1 MRPRVIS
8 ISPYA
13 AADPNAVSVS
23 QTPAAGGI
31 QELTITGVFATA
43 GVATMDTPRQ
53 VVITAAANDSARVF
67 VITGTDG
74 KGNGIVEAVAGPNV
88 GTTSTVRAFAT
99 VTSVKVDADT
109 AGAIEVGTLSVV
121 STDWFPLDYLQS
133 DFQIGLSLIIGG
145 ALTPDFDVELTLDN
159 ILDYQGNDP
168 IPTRGQWVASVF
180 DRFFPGITPV
190 DHDTLITVVADAT
203 GNVAFPVRAI
213 RMVSNQVFTVEA
225 VELNIVQGHH
235 GS

>member
-13 AADPNAVSVS
+13 AADADAVATS

-31 QELTITGVFATA
+31 QELTIDGAFATG
-43 GVATMDTPRQ
+43 GVATMDANRQ
-53 VVITAAANDSARVF
+53 VVITAAADDSARVF
-67 VITGTDG
+67 VVTGTDG
-74 KGNGIVEAVAGPNV
+74 KGNTIVEAVAGPNA
-88 GTTSTVRAFAT
+88 TTASTVRAFAT
-99 VTSVKVDADT
+99 VTSVKVDDDT
-109 AGAIEVGTLSVV
+109 AGAIQVGTLAVV

-159 ILDYQGNDP
+159 ILDFQGNDP

-180 DRFFPGITPV
+180 DRFHPAVTAV
-190 DHDTLITVVADAT
+190 DHDTLITVIADAT

-213 RMVSNQVFTVEA
+213 RMVSNQVFTVEP